1 MKDVN
6 IFKKSLIDHKKN
18 NKIFRTVTLVIGASI
33 IETELNLAKLG
44 RRAAISKK
52 KFIKMQFFFRLQK
65 NLTLI
70 IIIYFFVEK
79 NDIPSERTSM
89 VDILR
94 YALLAAA
101 AVVIVEFGD
110 DDVAND
116 P

>member
-52 KFIKMQFFFRLQK
+52 
-65 NLTLI
+65 N
-70 IIIYFFVEK
+70 
-79 NDIPSERTSM
+79 S
-89 VDILR
+89 
-94 YALLAAA
+94 
-101 AVVIVEFGD
+101 
-110 DDVAND
+110 
-116 P
+116 

>member
-1 MKDVN
+1 M
-6 IFKKSLIDHKKN
+6 
-18 NKIFRTVTLVIGASI
+18 VIGASI

-65 NLTLI
+65 KFDVNNNI
-70 IIIYFFVEK
+70 FFEK
-79 NDIPSERTSM
+79 ENDIPSERTSM